1 MTVLIVDNFD
11 SFVFN
16 IARYVRE
23 LGHAVE
29 VIRNDD
35 RREFG
40 DLLFDK
46 TALIISPGPCSPS
59 EAGISN
65 ELIAFAAGGLPVLG
79 VCLGH
84 QCIGEVFG
92 AQVRRAREPMHGRSS
107 FVRHDG
113 SGLFLGLPSPLRVGR
128 YHSLIVSVAPTDHAM
143 LIVTGVSEGGEVMA
157 VRHKSLPI
165 FGVQFHPESVLTE
178 HGHAILRNF
187 MNCAA

>member
-92 AQVRRAREPMHGRSS
+92 AQVHRAREPMHGRSS

-187 MNCAA
+187 MDCAA